1 MKSYTYI
8 ARDHTGTKREGLLA
22 ANSAHEALEI
32 LHHKHL
38 TPIGVHETV
47 GVGSGKRKA
56 VHRGRVRSADLGA
69 VSWQLST
76 MLDGGLSI
84 TSALEI
90 IAEDTDNLQLRH
102 VLQHTLAKVAEGK
115 LLSDGLGEFPHV
127 FNPLALAIVIAGE
140 TSGDLGQALRTL
152 AEYFDNRDR
161 IAKKV
166 RSAVSYPI
174 FVLTL
179 ITGIVIGIMTLIVPR
194 FQMIFSQLG
203 GNLPAFTRA
212 FMGFYTFLCHNALYV
227 VAALACLVFGTLTLL
242 KTKSGHQLLSR
253 AVLRLPLFGKLFSE
267 AFVAMFCR
275 TIATLLNA
283 GVPVLE
289 SFEILRGMSNNDV
302 ITSAIARVKQ
312 HVMGGSNVALGMTA
326 AGFFPNMVVKMAQV
340 GEESGSLPE
349 ILQKTS
355 DHYERKITAT
365 IDTLT
370 RLLEPVMITTVGAV
384 VLVVVIALYL
394 PIFTISD
401 VGH

>member
-1 MKSYTYI
+1 MRSYTYI
-8 ARDHTGTKREGLLA
+8 ARDHAGARREGLLA
-22 ANSAHEALEI
+22 ANSPHEALEI
-32 LHHKHL
+32 LHHKRL
-38 TPIGVHETV
+38 TPIGVHETLE
-47 GVGSGKRKA
+47 GAGRKRKA
-56 VHRGRVRSADLGA
+56 VRRGKVRSADLGA
-69 VSWQLST
+69 MAWQLST

-102 VLQHTLAKVAEGK
+102 VLQQTLAKVAEGK
-115 LLSDGLGEFPHV
+115 LLSDGLGEFPQV

-166 RSAVSYPI
+166 RGAVAYPI

-179 ITGIVIGIMTLIVPR
+179 ISGIVVGIMTLIIPR
-194 FQMIFSQLG
+194 FQIIFDQIG
-203 GNLPAFTRA
+203 GHLPTFTRV
-212 FMGFYTFLCHNALYV
+212 FMGFYGFLCHNALYV
-227 VAALACLVFGTLTLL
+227 AIALAGLVFGAVSLS
-242 KTKSGHQLLSR
+242 KTRSGHQLLSR
-253 AVLRLPLFGKLFSE
+253 AVLRLPLFGKLFTE
-267 AFVAMFCR
+267 AFIATFCR
-275 TIATLLNA
+275 TIATLLDA

-289 SFEILRGMSNNDV
+289 SFEILRGMSRNDV
-302 ITSAIARVKQ
+302 ICSAIARVKQ

-340 GEESGSLPE
+340 GEESGSLPM
-349 ILQKTS
+349 ILRKTS

-370 RLLEPVMITTVGAV
+370 RLLEPVMITTVGAI

-401 VGH
+401 IGH